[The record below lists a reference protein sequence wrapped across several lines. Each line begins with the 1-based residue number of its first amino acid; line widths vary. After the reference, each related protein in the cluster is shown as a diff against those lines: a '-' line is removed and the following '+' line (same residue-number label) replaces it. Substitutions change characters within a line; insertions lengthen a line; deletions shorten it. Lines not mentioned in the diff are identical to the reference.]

1 MANRKIPISILFLM
15 FISLDI
21 GLLLTTMDSVRAVRV
36 IQQDGYAVG
45 PIKFVRWWQVSG
57 ELERARQEESD
68 PTLKIRSCKLRK
80 GEVPEYVQRSTPE
93 DKLHRRSRVE
103 DPRICDTRV

>member
-1 MANRKIPISILFLM
+1 MTGTRLLN
-15 FISLDI
+15 FIFVLIFGFSL
-21 GLLLTTMDSVRAVRV
+21 GYLGHTMDSVRAVRV